1 MTSTSNE
8 TPAERLARWTSVD
21 AAIGRAAEAEQ
32 LHALVAERD
41 TEIADLRARMA
52 QLTNRI
58 AQVEAD
64 NADLRRT
71 ARRVPLTSLAG
82 RVCRRAYR
90 RARSLAGRLLRR

>member
-1 MTSTSNE
+1 MNSTDE

-21 AAIGRAAEAEQ
+21 AAIGSAAEVEQ
-32 LHALVAERD
+32 LHARLAEGNA
-41 TEIADLRARMA
+41 EIADLRARMA
-52 QLTNRI
+52 QLTNRV

-82 RVCRRAYR
+82 MVCRRVYR
-90 RARSLAGRLLRR
+90 RARSVAGRLLRR